1 MGTWPPPDPDAT
13 DFWGRARSPPRGFL
27 AAVSFSLL
35 SRSRSLPVVA
45 ACWNAVV
52 LDNHVGT
59 CNAPAIAVR
68 GMLQGG
74 LPPQVLKGDVM
85 LQVVKSRA
93 NIAARRVGHY
103 VGLCQGARKIFGHDS
118 YVYVRSP
125 LHRANAIK
133 VRPMQLLRRGPFV
146 GEPTF
151 ANHAFVAH
159 SEKAKR
165 LNHSMIR

>member
-1 MGTWPPPDPDAT
+1 M
-13 DFWGRARSPPRGFL
+13 
-27 AAVSFSLL
+27 
-35 SRSRSLPVVA
+35 
-45 ACWNAVV
+45 

-59 CNAPAIAVR
+59 CNASAIADR

-74 LPPQVLKGDVM
+74 LPPQVLYGDV
-85 LQVVKSRA
+85 LLEIVKSRA

-103 VGLCQGARKIFGHDS
+103 VWLCQGARKIFGHDS

-133 VRPMQLLRRGPFV
+133 VRSVHMLRRGPFV

-151 ANHAFVAH
+151 ANHAFAAH
-159 SEKAKR
+159 DEKANR
-165 LNHSMIR
+165 LNRSMIR